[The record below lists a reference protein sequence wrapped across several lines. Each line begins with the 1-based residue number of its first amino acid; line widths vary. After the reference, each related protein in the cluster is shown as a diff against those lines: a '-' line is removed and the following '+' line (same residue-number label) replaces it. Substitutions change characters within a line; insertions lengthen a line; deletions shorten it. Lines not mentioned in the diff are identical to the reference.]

1 MIAGADTR
9 TCVCPESFHV
19 FYPVFGTPD
28 TPRELLRDALN
39 RLSGYIRT
47 LAPDAAVETC
57 LL

>member
-1 MIAGADTR
+1 M
-9 TCVCPESFHV
+9 